1 MAIVNQ
7 KYNGAKI
14 NLLHQ
19 VLQSDA
25 DEGRPREYDIVVDD
39 LKVVRRTT
47 DPDKFFL
54 HEDFVSGET
63 KTVII
68 TIYEGTS
75 KRNTRYIFE
84 LKEGEEG
91 GKATLSGIENAMNE
105 KLLQQRKA
113 WEYEQLQKELEELK
127 EEMDEQ
133 EAYVEKL
140 EGLLQ
145 EEKGKK
151 ISLKDNWGEVM
162 SVALEGMVRRNSHLL
177 GGIPMIGQGLAGVID
192 QDNKRLEE
200 TALNSPKAVEE
211 RKVSFKRVVEDDETK
226 AANNPAIS
234 KEDQETLAYFQ
245 SLRQAFSESELL
257 QVLDIISSLSQDKES
272 IATVVDLLGSGED
285 AEDEETTT
293 ENPQQDTN
301 F

>member
-25 DEGRPREYDIVVDD
+25 EEGRPREYDIVVDD

-54 HEDFVSGET
+54 HEDFISGDT

-75 KRNTRYIFE
+75 KRNTRYFFA
-84 LKEGEEG
+84 LKEGAEED
-91 GKATLSGIENAMNE
+91 KATLSGLENVMND
-105 KLLQQRKA
+105 KMLQQRRE
-113 WEYEQLQKELEELK
+113 WEHEQLQKELAELK

-133 EAYVEKL
+133 EAYIEKL
-140 EGLLQ
+140 EGMLQ

-151 ISLKDNWGEVM
+151 ASIKDSWGDVM

-177 GGIPMIGQGLAGVID
+177 GGIPMIGQGLAGVIE
-192 QDNKRLEE
+192 QDNKRLED
-200 TALNSPKAVEE
+200 TQANSSQAIEE
-211 RKVSFKRVVEDDETK
+211 RKVTFQKVGEREGVASTLF
-226 AANNPAIS
+226 PS
-234 KEDQETLAYFQ
+234 KEDQETLTYFRT
-245 SLRQAFSESELL
+245 LKETFSEAELM
-257 QVLDIISSLSQDKES
+257 QVLEIIGMLSYNKES
-272 IATVVDLLGSGED
+272 IASVVELLKEG
-285 AEDEETTT
+285 DE
-293 ENPQQDTN
+293 PDTPDDEMDDTKDRAN
-301 F
+301 SF